1 MVKLDS
7 IKVDGKVVQSNL
19 KGIVDSGTSV
29 IAGATDVLKPVID
42 AVGSATIPITCGD
55 TSKPDVTFTID
66 GKDYNLTESDYQVK
80 MTVLGQTECMSG
92 FMAMKNLP
100 AKMHDMVILGDV
112 FMRKFLTH
120 FDMDGNRVGLALA
133 KH

>member
-1 MVKLDS
+1 MVKLDA
-7 IKVDGKVVQSNL
+7 IKVGGKVVASNL
-19 KGIVDSGTSV
+19 KGIVDSGTSML
-29 IAGATDVLKPVID
+29 AGATDVMKPIISK
-42 AVGSATIPITCGD
+42 VGSATTPVTCGD
-55 TSKPDVTFTID
+55 TSKPDITFTID

-80 MTVLGQTECMSG
+80 MTVLKETECVTGVMGMS
-92 FMAMKNLP
+92 LP

-120 FDMDGNRVGLALA
+120 FDMDGNRVGMALA